1 MGVYSTMIKIL
12 VANSNIK
19 QNFRCCEN
27 LSRDK
32 DIKTLSTYSGITT
45 LDKYFE
51 INPDILVLDSVLRDM
66 HYTEILNRLSNNL
79 EERNACN
86 IILTTSKLD
95 SLYRC
100 NIAKVFKVLHKPLKY
115 KELSETVNLMKPG
128 FSNRQLAEVEV
139 EELLMHLGFNMY
151 SNGTRYVVFAI
162 LQCYYNSN
170 LLNNLDKLFALIAY
184 TYNTTPASIRSCIR
198 NSLVPVNM
206 SRNTLNNPLLDL
218 FDSTRNITPK
228 YFIDIVCTYFRI
240 KKHKK

>member
-1 MGVYSTMIKIL
+1 MIKIL
-12 VANSNIK
+12 VANSNTK

-27 LSRDK
+27 LSIDK

-45 LDKYFE
+45 LEEYLKT
-51 INPDILVLDSVLRDM
+51 NPDILVLDSVLRDM
-66 HYTEILNRLSNNL
+66 HYTEILNRLSNSL

-86 IILTTSKLD
+86 IILTTSRLN

-100 NIAKVFKVLHKPLKY
+100 NIAKVFKVLHKPLNY
-115 KELSETVNLMKPG
+115 KELVETVNLMKPG
-128 FSNRQLAEVEV
+128 FLNCQLAEVEV
-139 EELLMHLGFNMY
+139 EDILVHLGFNMY
-151 SNGTRYVVFAI
+151 SNGTKYVVFAI

-170 LLNNLDKLFALIAY
+170 MLNNLDKLFEIIAY
-184 TYNTTPASIRSCIR
+184 TYNTTPASVRSCIR
-198 NSLVPVNM
+198 NALVPVNT

-218 FDSTRNITPK
+218 FDNTRNITPK